1 MKKEHRVHPRYRV
14 QLLAKMEEGQRV
26 SHVKIIDLSLAGC
39 RIVCKQLLN
48 PSAHVRLTFFLKT
61 EGGHHATLPI
71 SCRVTRVFKA
81 DEDKVV
87 GLAFIGSILPENG
100 IEQLIKEATK
110 DPKAKL
116 A

>member
-26 SHVKIIDLSLAGC
+26 SHVKVIDLSLAGC
-39 RIVCKQLLN
+39 RILCKQLLN
-48 PSAHVRLTFFLKT
+48 PSAHVRLTFFLRT
-61 EGGHHATLPI
+61 EAGHKPCLPI
-71 SCRVTRVFKA
+71 SSRVTRVFKV
-81 DEDKVV
+81 EEEKMV

-100 IEQLIKEATK
+100 IEELIAEAAK
-110 DPKAKL
+110 NPKAKL

>member
-26 SHVKIIDLSLAGC
+26 SHIKVVDLSLAGC
-39 RIVCKQLLN
+39 RILCKQLLN
-48 PSAHVRLTFFLKT
+48 PSAHVRLTFFLRT
-61 EGGHHATLPI
+61 EAGHKPCLPI
-71 SCRVTRVFKA
+71 SSRVTRVFKA
-81 DEDKVV
+81 EEEKMV

-100 IEQLIKEATK
+100 IEELITEAAK
-110 DPKAKL
+110 NPKAKL

>member
-26 SHVKIIDLSLAGC
+26 SHVKIIDLSMAGC

-61 EGGHHATLPI
+61 EGPQRWRKIDEQMREIACFTVLNHGSSLSSNSSTMTL
-71 SCRVTRVFKA
+71 
-81 DEDKVV
+81 
-87 GLAFIGSILPENG
+87 
-100 IEQLIKEATK
+100 
-110 DPKAKL
+110 
-116 A
+116 